1 MGEMVIR
8 RELGN
13 VVEVNSYS
21 NFDSKNMWHCRK
33 NSQRCP
39 CGIAVRSAFA
49 PSLLIHNI
57 LNYRVKS
64 ITQRQKS
71 DS

>member
-1 MGEMVIR
+1 MGEMVIG
-8 RELGN
+8 RELDN
-13 VVEVNSYS
+13 VIDVSSYS
-21 NFDSKNMWHCRK
+21 NFDSKNMRRCRK

-39 CGIAVRSAFA
+39 CGIAVRSASA